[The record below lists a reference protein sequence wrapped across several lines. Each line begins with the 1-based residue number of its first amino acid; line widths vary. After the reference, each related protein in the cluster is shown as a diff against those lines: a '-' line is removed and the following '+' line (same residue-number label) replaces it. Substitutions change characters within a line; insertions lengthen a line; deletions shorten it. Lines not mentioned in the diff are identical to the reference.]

1 MRKTDAN
8 RTRYAR
14 MANFTKLLSM
24 SYAYDREQQQ
34 VRKLLYSYFS
44 KKLTFQLVLR
54 LMSEN
59 KIFNGNT
66 TTL

>member
-1 MRKTDAN
+1 MHEWLTLQK
-8 RTRYAR
+8 
-14 MANFTKLLSM
+14 FLSM

-34 VRKLLYSYFS
+34 VCKRLYSYFS